1 MRVKNVFIFTVG
13 LKGCSPIPS
22 VLGIYHKH
30 ASRSEVKFIGWYHL
44 SAKRSQSDIQE
55 IFSNNSDEPLK
66 GFEVLE
72 AEAVTRHA
80 TEDIHTPDL
89 STLQGD
95 AGAIILAHGGGAQAG
110 SSSAEAVAKAVADFR
125 KKTKLPMQFRKIVFD
140 VCNMASPIKTVT
152 ADQGKFSGIGFYDS
166 EGNAIAKS
174 KEFQLNFLQAFTAIY
189 GALTHDAGSVK
200 VAGWDSGISVF
211 HPANEYVMGS
221 PAPANGWTATVSN
234 RELVATLKHGQKFL
248 SNRISDEE
256 NSKTTYT
263 LKLID
268 NGVRA
273 SLKKTYQYVS
283 VQNEGEKGKVI
294 QTKLE
299 GWSDKEL

>member
-1 MRVKNVFIFTVG
+1 MQHG
-13 LKGCSPIPS
+13 L
-22 VLGIYHKH
+22 
-30 ASRSEVKFIGWYHL
+30 
-44 SAKRSQSDIQE
+44 
-55 IFSNNSDEPLK
+55 
-66 GFEVLE
+66 
-72 AEAVTRHA
+72 
-80 TEDIHTPDL
+80 
-89 STLQGD
+89 
-95 AGAIILAHGGGAQAG
+95 
-110 SSSAEAVAKAVADFR
+110 
-125 KKTKLPMQFRKIVFD
+125 
-140 VCNMASPIKTVT
+140 PIKTVT
-152 ADQGKFSGIGFYDS
+152 ADQSKFSEIGFYDS

-211 HPANEYVMGS
+211 HPANEYVMGT

-263 LKLID
+263 LKFID

-273 SLKKTYQYVS
+273 SLKKPTSMYQFRM
-283 VQNEGEKGKVI
+283 KAKRA
-294 QTKLE
+294 K
-299 GWSDKEL
+299 

>member
-1 MRVKNVFIFTVG
+1 GGRRKTQPTVRDG
-13 LKGCSPIPS
+13 L
-22 VLGIYHKH
+22 
-30 ASRSEVKFIGWYHL
+30 
-44 SAKRSQSDIQE
+44 
-55 IFSNNSDEPLK
+55 
-66 GFEVLE
+66 
-72 AEAVTRHA
+72 T
-80 TEDIHTPDL
+80 TT
-89 STLQGD
+89 
-95 AGAIILAHGGGAQAG
+95 
-110 SSSAEAVAKAVADFR
+110 
-125 KKTKLPMQFRKIVFD
+125 
-140 VCNMASPIKTVT
+140 
-152 ADQGKFSGIGFYDS
+152 
-166 EGNAIAKS
+166 
-174 KEFQLNFLQAFTAIY
+174 
-189 GALTHDAGSVK
+189 
-200 VAGWDSGISVF
+200 VF
-211 HPANEYVMGS
+211 HPANEYVMGT